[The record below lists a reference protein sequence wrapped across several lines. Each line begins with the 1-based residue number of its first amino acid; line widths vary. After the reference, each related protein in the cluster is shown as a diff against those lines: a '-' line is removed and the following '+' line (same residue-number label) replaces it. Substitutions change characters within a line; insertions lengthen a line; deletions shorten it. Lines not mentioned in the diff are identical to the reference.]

1 MKHKISNKPVRVRE
15 TKAKGRAAAGGGG
28 GAKDCANDFCAM
40 ERRLIYEAHRNALHN
55 GMSTTFASA
64 PLPCTAAPPL
74 AFVSRIL
81 TGLLDIWCFII
92 CVSYLCFMFCVWYS
106 IACGGISV

>member
-1 MKHKISNKPVRVRE
+1 MKHKISNKPVRIRE

-64 PLPCTAAPPL
+64 PCPVPLPRPW
-74 AFVSRIL
+74 
-81 TGLLDIWCFII
+81 LL
-92 CVSYLCFMFCVWYS
+92 SHEYGSSHPQKGTFMPWYP
-106 IACGGISV
+106 